1 MQPADWLGWSASL
14 VLLATLA
21 RQIQVQWRERSTQ
34 GVSGWLFRG
43 QLVASAGF
51 TVYSWLLGNWVFVVT
66 NLALF
71 ATAIAGNLVHR
82 RNQTLDGTSRGPA

>member
-1 MQPADWLGWSASL
+1 VQPADWLGWAASI

-43 QLVASAGF
+43 QIAASAGF
-51 TVYSWLLGNWVFVVT
+51 SVYSWLLGNWMFVVT
-66 NLALF
+66 NLALLL
-71 ATAIAGNLVHR
+71 TAIAGNLVQR
-82 RNQTLDGTSRGPA
+82 RNRALDSAAGRSA